1 MHMKELEER
10 ELRKLRKLSNKCSA
24 NKKVQ
29 EYVRDVCFRI
39 RELLIHYAG
48 NTKQDV
54 RKVLEKYL
62 GHTAAP
68 ASFSTGQIPVKYIT
82 KAIDAGNVRERITL
96 IMNFCMSGCS
106 VILWALEKNKYFT
119 QASIDV
125 LRKRLY
131 NLTGIHDIAKI
142 NKYMKN
148 CERKGCILPCKFV
161 SLASDGAVSASR
173 MSAYP
178 LNNALR
184 EPRLKKIDRY
194 FVKVKDVYPKL
205 SKYELEYI
213 KVDCKDEMKNN
224 RLQWIS
230 GLQYWEV
237 NESNFYIK
245 LMMQHKQMV
254 VCGPSGNTDLNLS
267 IFRLF
272 DNFDINLAI
281 FACISQMCNTP
292 DHSPCE
298 ILLAALPYGL
308 DDWTIDQDSFKYI
321 YKKLKLYSSK

>member
-1 MHMKELEER
+1 MKELEER

-48 NTKQDV
+48 DTKQDV
-54 RKVLEKYL
+54 RKVFEKYL

-131 NLTGIHDIAKI
+131 NLTGIHNIAKI

-213 KVDCKDEMKNN
+213 KVDCKDEMINN
-224 RLQWIS
+224 KLHWIS

-245 LMMQHKQMV
+245 LMRLHKQMV

-321 YKKLKLYSSK
+321 YKKLKMYSSK